1 MKAVRSCATAL
12 YRVHRSFPA
21 LAGECALDN
30 QPDSDPGRAGKTARD
45 AGSASEIYRELIG
58 EGYTALTV
66 QR

>member
-1 MKAVRSCATAL
+1 MRTVRSCATAP

-21 LAGECALDN
+21 LAQECALDN
-30 QPDSDPGRAGKTARD
+30 QPDPDPARVGKTARD